1 MESKKISLNNGL
13 SCPLIGLGTTRM
25 KNVTEVVYTAIKD
38 GTRLIDTAS
47 RYKNESEVG
56 DGIKKAIDE
65 GLVKREDLFVIT
77 KFWPDQKSDPETALK
92 ESLKK
97 LKLTYV
103 DLYLDHWPS
112 VKTYIHD
119 DANNQK
125 LVPVHEYWP
134 KLEKLVELK
143 LTKCIGVS
151 NYTVQNISNILT
163 FCKIKPAFNEV
174 EFHPYL
180 YQKELKKFCD
190 KENIVLLAY
199 NPLVLGGYCKERHS
213 KVMEE
218 RKLNLLNEEL
228 VLNLAKKYNR
238 TPGQIILNWHMQ
250 LGVIPI
256 PGTSNP
262 NRMKENLKALE
273 FKLEE
278 EDVKSLG
285 KFDNKQFRFCDSI
298 EYYGVDIFA

>member
-1 MESKKISLNNGL
+1 MESKKIILNNGQ
-13 SCPLIGLGTTRM
+13 SCPLIGLGTYTI
-25 KNVTEVVYTAIKD
+25 KNVAEVVYTSIKD

-47 RYKNESEVG
+47 KYENESEVG

-65 GLVKREDLFVIT
+65 GLVKREDLFIIT
-77 KFWPDQKSDPETALK
+77 KLWRDQKSDPEFELK

-112 VKTYIHD
+112 VKKYINEK
-119 DANNQK
+119 NNEK
-125 LVPVHEYWP
+125 LVPIHELWP

-143 LTKCIGVS
+143 LTKFIGVS
-151 NYTVQNISNILT
+151 NYNIQNLSNILT
-163 FCKIKPAFNEV
+163 FCKIKPSFNEV

-190 KENIVLLAY
+190 KEKIILLAY
-199 NPLVLGGYCKERHS
+199 NPLVLGSYCKERHS
-213 KVMEE
+213 EIMKEK
-218 RKLNLLNEEL
+218 KLDLLNEEV

-250 LGVIPI
+250 LGIIPI

-262 NRMKENLKALE
+262 NRMKENLKAME
-273 FKLEE
+273 FKLEDD
-278 EDVKSLG
+278 DVKLLG
-285 KFDNKQFRFCDSI
+285 KFDDKQFRFCDS
-298 EYYGVDIFA
+298 YKSYGINLFV

>member
-1 MESKKISLNNGL
+1 MEPKKLTLNNGL
-13 SCPLIGLGTTRM
+13 TCPLIGLGTTRM
-25 KNVTEVVYTAIKD
+25 KNVAEVVYTAIKD

-47 RYKNESEVG
+47 RYKNETEVG
-56 DGIKKAIDE
+56 DGIKKALDE
-65 GLVKREDLFVIT
+65 NLVKREDLFIIT
-77 KFWPDQKSDPETALK
+77 KMWPDQKLDPEAALR

-112 VKTYIHD
+112 IKSYVHENENEY
-119 DANNQK
+119 K
-125 LVPVHEYWP
+125 LVPIHEVWP

-151 NYTVQNISNILT
+151 NYNVQNLSNILS
-163 FCKIKPAFNEV
+163 FCKIKPTFNEV

-180 YQKELKKFCD
+180 YQKELKNFCD
-190 KENIVLLAY
+190 KENIVLLSY

-218 RKLNLLNEEL
+218 RKLYLLEEE
-228 VLNLAKKYNR
+228 VVKNLAKKYNR
-238 TPGQIILNWHMQ
+238 SPGQIVLNWHMR
-250 LGVIPI
+250 LGIIPI

-262 NRMKENLKALE
+262 KRMKENLEALD
-273 FKLEE
+273 FKLED
-278 EDVKSLG
+278 EDVKLLG
-285 KFDNKQFRFCDSI
+285 KFDDKQFRFCDSV
-298 EYYGVDIFA
+298 EYYGVDIWA